1 MLAEDF
7 IASEIFLEDVSIV
20 FVKNEK
26 PNALLQFVLIIIYST
41 RSSLKTDTQYF
52 FIPKCWQFS
61 QI

>member
-26 PNALLQFVLIIIYST
+26 PNALLKFVFIIIYST

-52 FIPKCWQFS
+52 FIPKC
-61 QI
+61 